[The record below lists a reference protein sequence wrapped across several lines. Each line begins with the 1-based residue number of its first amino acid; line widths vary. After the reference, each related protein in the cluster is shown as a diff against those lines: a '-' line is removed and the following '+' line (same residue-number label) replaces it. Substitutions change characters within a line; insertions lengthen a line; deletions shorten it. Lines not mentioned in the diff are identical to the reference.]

1 MISEVAVK
9 FVIVF
14 QFCIGTSL
22 TRQIDVNTV
31 KGLTSVLKFIVDATA
46 MDLLPRYQERCLN
59 FTTENLRFII
69 KNLRELSAALLQRGE
84 DDPKDLI
91 ICLKSLF
98 TYGAKLLNV
107 VLKTSGEVLSLQRGA
122 YNLVN
127 ELFNLVTA
135 VEEFLGHG
143 CATRFSTVVQPWV
156 PDLALA
162 LGSHSL
168 LQETRD
174 EGFSSDSSE
183 IPTSHVPSW
192 FHILARIELCELKST
207 GSDEEVERVQ
217 HPNDFLAFK
226 CLVEMM
232 SKLLSANTKILDSV
246 GLTLLTG
253 SLNALQSKNLDTV
266 LGVLHFVCRK
276 LVRVEDWKEL
286 KLMLASIEKVYHELE
301 TGADER
307 DLSEDAVQK
316 LYSAKTLLEPVWT
329 SFIYEEGRN
338 SMEED

>member
-1 MISEVAVK
+1 MISEVVK
-9 FVIVF
+9 FVIVLR
-14 QFCIGTSL
+14 FCTGTSL
-22 TRQIDVNTV
+22 TRQINVNTV

-46 MDLLPRYQERCLN
+46 MDLLPSYQERCLN

-84 DDPKDLI
+84 DDLKDLI
-91 ICLKSLF
+91 ICLKSVF

-107 VLKTSGEVLSLQRGA
+107 VLKTSSEVLSLQRGA

-127 ELFNLVTA
+127 ELFNLIAA
-135 VEEFLGHG
+135 VEEFLGYR
-143 CATRFSTVVQPWV
+143 CATRFSTVVQPWA

-168 LQETRD
+168 LEETRD
-174 EGFSSDSSE
+174 EGLSSE
-183 IPTSHVPSW
+183 NPTSHVPSW
-192 FHILARIELCELKST
+192 LHILARIELYELKST
-207 GSDEEVERVQ
+207 GSDEEDEKVQ

-226 CLVEMM
+226 SLVEMM
-232 SKLLSANTKILDSV
+232 SKLLNANTKVLDAV
-246 GLTLLTG
+246 GVTFLTG
-253 SLNALQSKNLDTV
+253 SLNALQSKNIGTV
-266 LGVLHFVCRK
+266 LGILHFVCRK

-286 KLMLASIEKVYHELE
+286 KLMLASLEKVYRELE
-301 TGADER
+301 TRADER
-307 DLSEDAVQK
+307 DFSEDDVQK

-338 SMEED
+338 PMEEE